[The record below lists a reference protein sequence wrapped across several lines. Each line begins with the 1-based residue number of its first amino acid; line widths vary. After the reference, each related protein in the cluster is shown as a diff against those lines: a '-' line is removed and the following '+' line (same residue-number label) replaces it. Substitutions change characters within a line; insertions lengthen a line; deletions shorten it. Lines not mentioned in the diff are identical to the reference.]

1 MVYFLIIEC
10 FKIFLLWE
18 TTNMKYKRTNK
29 EMSKKVLLCARLL
42 QYGGLLLFVGIVLA
56 ATGYISISNIL
67 AMIIMI
73 SSVIF
78 LITGGILDSFV
89 FCPHCEY
96 GRNRFQAKANY
107 YTCFSL
113 KSVAKGAC
121 NCPAC
126 RKQIKIV

>member
-1 MVYFLIIEC
+1 M
-10 FKIFLLWE
+10 
-18 TTNMKYKRTNK
+18 NYKQTNK
-29 EMSKKVLLCARLL
+29 EVNKKVLLFARLL
-42 QYGGLLLFVGIVLA
+42 QYGGLLLFIGIVLA
-56 ATGYISISNIL
+56 STGFISVSNIL
-67 AMIIMI
+67 AVIIII

-96 GRNRFQAKANY
+96 GKTRYQAKANY

-113 KSVAKGAC
+113 KNVVKGTC
-121 NCPAC
+121 ICPAC